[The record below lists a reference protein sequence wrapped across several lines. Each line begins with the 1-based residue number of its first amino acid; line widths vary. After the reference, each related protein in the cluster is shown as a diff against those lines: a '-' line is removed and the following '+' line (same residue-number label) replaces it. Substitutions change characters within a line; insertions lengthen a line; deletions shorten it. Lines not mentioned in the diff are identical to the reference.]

1 MVGALITPIARK
13 VLEKTLSKSDDVVN
27 SLFKKYSSEPSY
39 NNKQFLL
46 NKFVKLRENLNVGS
60 GKIQIKQLQS
70 PEFIGLTRY
79 LNTSKYNTIGGKN
92 NSVIKSTLNTLN
104 REPVFK
110 NKLNVSNKIIN
121 KYKIKIPDGKVK
133 FNSLFDFTRF
143 AKNNPESYKKYVLDR
158 VSKIQ
163 NVSKDV
169 ELDEI
174 LTADKLQKLF
184 QIGGNPQSFARSIR
198 GNSSNTTIGK
208 FKKVAGQPITVSP
221 EYSLKS
227 FVNVVQGYGKKL
239 KQSSDISFD
248 KNQARR
254 FGKGTIRLSKL
265 SEKDAASSRI
275 LADLVRSSRKPGG
288 TGRYTIDMD
297 YFATLSS
304 KDRQKILPMI
314 NSQAKFTTADQR
326 KLMFKD
332 KVTGKSFGYDDIEKA
347 MDAREGKGAYKKL
360 VQELSDQNELMQMQV
375 GKSKLNALLTKNAD
389 KSTQP
394 VQSFLARHH
403 TQGVAENPF
412 RTQLTLASSNK
423 SEVGITNN
431 FMKAL
436 AKARGQGEQ
445 KAIIKEYSD
454 TLIGKGI
461 GVEKGFFNFGNVDG
475 LKRSELAIAGAKEK
489 SLGRSVVPAVNKML
503 KVNPNFKEGGK
514 VVSADHKANPLEI
527 GGLVGGKEKF
537 GGVSGSN
544 FKGIGQTNKVG
555 TIHSMLAGIGAG
567 IIDIPKGAFS
577 LGASLVDLGLGT
589 DHAAKVEKFFNDLT
603 NLDEKAEESFA
614 GEMTRIITNLGI
626 PGSQAFKIGSRLT
639 KQALV
644 ARKKN
649 QYFDLTDKKM
659 EARMQDALNSGGRLL
674 TTAGGAAGI
683 GVSDAIFV
691 GDPEQVGTIGDMFGG
706 GPTALNPNDEDN
718 AAREVMNRMKF
729 GLESSLLAGIIGG
742 TGSAIKTAVKRSGER
757 DYANS
762 TIDKIFSKFRP
773 RGNKPQQ
780 FFDMERGQIGIRQAD
795 VNRAQEIQRGVDK
808 HIDAIFP
815 QLKNTFNK
823 TTQETRSKLL
833 KDLNET
839 LLSGDPEISGVTG
852 EFKFGAMDPS
862 LLSRDTARLR
872 KLGAKNPKAIF
883 DSFYDM
889 RAEWNDMFSALGTR
903 MDPKSRAEFGK
914 TFGQKMSDYLG
925 STYEIFQNKGL
936 IPITQFKPGEEA
948 LAKATAMFKQSAKE
962 AGEEITDEQ
971 AESYAMQVIKSA
983 RLPKGIATG
992 SEKSSNAYFKAP
1004 DFFINKTVL
1013 SDLEFKGMVN
1023 LAELTP
1029 ESRKVI
1035 DNLLGKI
1042 EDPTQTILGGTARL
1056 SMITRRNQFL
1066 DDLLKASDEAKV
1078 DKKDGFF
1085 YTDER
1090 EAINV
1095 FGAENVKKIEMDP
1108 GKTLEAGKTNPLNG
1122 LYAHKGVADALEQT
1136 SQNILGESALANVY
1150 TNFILYPKAASQLAK
1165 TVLSPV
1171 THVRNFVS
1179 AGAFAAG
1186 NGIIPNAEAF
1196 KTAYKSLQVPLKGSR
1211 EQNEFYRKL
1220 LRLGV
1225 VNSNVRLGDL
1235 QNLLSDVKF
1244 GSSSATI
1251 PGLRRLAK
1259 QGSRLKKGAEEFY
1272 TAEDDFW
1279 KITSFA
1285 MERQRYADAYKKSG
1299 IVKSADELD
1308 EIAADI
1314 VRNNIPNYDY
1324 VNDFVKGLR
1333 KFPIGNFVSFP
1344 AEIMR
1349 TSGNILHRAFKE
1361 INFKQTLADG
1371 RVIKP
1376 LSGIGY
1382 KRLMGFGATAVVIP
1396 TGVVEGAKAI
1406 YDVSGAEMDA
1416 LRRFVPDWSKNSTL
1430 IPIRDEDG
1438 SLKYIDFSHANA
1450 YDTMIRPFMTMKNA
1464 IQDGAEDEA
1473 PVMQSVFKGLYE
1485 GIGETISPFVSE
1497 AIWTQAATDIFLR
1510 GGRTKTGQ
1518 RLYTDQT
1525 PFGEKASII
1534 ASHLVETQL
1543 PGSIGTF
1550 ERLGL
1555 AVTSKPDEYGREY
1568 ELTDE
1573 ALGFM
1578 GMRAVKVDPI
1588 TSMKFKI
1595 ADYTTGVNNSRRE
1608 FTRPLLKGG
1617 PVTPEQI
1624 VDRYMVAN
1632 EQLFNVQKNMN
1643 KDYYAARILGSNQD
1657 ALNLEFKDRI
1667 SNVAL
1672 NAIKAGQF
1680 KPFIPS
1686 ENILKSFAENARN
1699 IGQTNPYENA
1709 RATIDRLA
1717 RQYSKANVM
1726 FGEFP
1731 FNDNPFTKVEES
1743 SLPTS
1748 GMGDTNVTL
1757 PNLGLN
1763 IQGSNLGSVNNLGT
1777 TLAKLEQVDKV
1788 FDL

>member
-1 MVGALITPIARK
+1 MYLPLGRFIQNYIATGIKNTNVSKLLNPVTNDGLENLGKKGYDELQDIVQNRLIQITPENRSSLFNVKGTGGAHSGFLVPEKNADDIAKQIKNIIENNAINKSQFLNQKPGLKQATDRIINQK
-13 VLEKTLSKSDDVVN
+13 NLGVINRGDGEELFLSNELKNKTIDGLNVENFLIKNHTLRTTSGGS
-27 SLFKKYSSEPSY
+27 FKKYLFVDEVTGHS
-39 NNKQFLL
+39 NKIYTNPELAKLL
-46 NKFVKLRENLNVGS
+46 NTNVKNVKNINKYITKKQNLPTITERTATPKSVRQAKKTKTLNA
-60 GKIQIKQLQS
+60 QS
-70 PEFIGLTRY
+70 DPVTEANIVAAKKGEPVHLAHLLAKRFPSEYMPEQSLATLGLMDEFT
-79 LNTSKYNTIGGKN
+79 
-92 NSVIKSTLNTLN
+92 NSVIMQPFEQASGRLISQALGLIKSVSIKDMSRLKTTVKP
-104 REPVFK
+104 EKITEVK
-110 NKLNVSNKIIN
+110 NKLTALNRQLKLITDDTAGGVIVPQWNVNALGVQGVK
-121 KYKIKIPDGKVK
+121 KV
-133 FNSLFDFTRF
+133 SLYGT
-143 AKNNPESYKKYVLDR
+143 KNNPYTFANQIEEIKRVVPSLSKTSEIRKNLVVDYIPKLAKQMQDTTTFTLKNMTPVLKNKTIYNRIKK
-158 VSKIQ
+158 
-163 NVSKDV
+163 
-169 ELDEI
+169 
-174 LTADKLQKLF
+174 AALQKNIKLPEEF
-184 QIGGNPQSFARSIR
+184 KQLEKLLNDLDNMPSYTNFVAKDGGR
-198 GNSSNTTIGK
+198 
-208 FKKVAGQPITVSP
+208 
-221 EYSLKS
+221 
-227 FVNVVQGYGKKL
+227 
-239 KQSSDISFD
+239 
-248 KNQARR
+248 
-254 FGKGTIRLSKL
+254 
-265 SEKDAASSRI
+265 
-275 LADLVRSSRKPGG
+275 
-288 TGRYTIDMD
+288 
-297 YFATLSS
+297 
-304 KDRQKILPMI
+304 
-314 NSQAKFTTADQR
+314 
-326 KLMFKD
+326 
-332 KVTGKSFGYDDIEKA
+332 
-347 MDAREGKGAYKKL
+347 
-360 VQELSDQNELMQMQV
+360 V
-375 GKSKLNALLTKNAD
+375 G
-389 KSTQP
+389 
-394 VQSFLARHH
+394 F
-403 TQGVAENPF
+403 
-412 RTQLTLASSNK
+412 
-423 SEVGITNN
+423 
-431 FMKAL
+431 
-436 AKARGQGEQ
+436 
-445 KAIIKEYSD
+445 
-454 TLIGKGI
+454 
-461 GVEKGFFNFGNVDG
+461 
-475 LKRSELAIAGAKEK
+475 
-489 SLGRSVVPAVNKML
+489 
-503 KVNPNFKEGGK
+503 
-514 VVSADHKANPLEI
+514 EI
-527 GGLVGGKEKF
+527 GGIVGGKEKF

-659 EARMQDALNSGGRLL
+659 EARMQDALNAGGRLL

-706 GPTALNPNDEDN
+706 GPTALNPNDDDN

-992 SEKSSNAYFKAP
+992 AEKSSNAYFKAP

-1095 FGAENVKKIEMDP
+1095 FGAENVRKIEMDP

-1122 LYAHKGVADALEQT
+1122 LYAHKGVAEALEQT

-1763 IQGSNLGSVNNLGT
+1763 IQGSNLGNVNNLGT

>member
-1 MVGALITPIARK
+1 MALIPGLFLPIAKTLSNRFSKTSAQGIANFLKNKKIEVLKKGDPKQKYMDPGANKGRNYGPARVKLGNTNQNLYSVDKFGVLYDDINTLPFNVGKNITREKTITKIKGNFLRANKDGIYKRPTQKFYSEINPLPNLILTKKLKEIVAASKAKGIDKPVITEVRK
-13 VLEKTLSKSDDVVN
+13 EVETFLKKNNLPPLTLGNKTNIANKTIKREIEKIDGVELDIPFQKGKNLSDATHNYLYGGKKAMTKAETMTARKQAGLSENQALQTNIDTKLKKLQPTYDQMELSVSRGHAQDIKTIQSAIGFRTKGDSKVVNELKKHVEFGKLFDKKGLLRKEIATTVQRNHNMIKYEKEVRDIFENIDMSKKIGDTTQLKNLSNQLKTVVDKMKLEKTYIYIKQPDKNVLGFKIKKLGFDPSDDI
-27 SLFKKYSSEPSY
+27 SGY
-39 NNKQFLL
+39 
-46 NKFVKLRENLNVGS
+46 VGRS
-60 GKIQIKQLQS
+60 TTKQLDLEVDDMAKS
-70 PEFIGLTRY
+70 MLELG
-79 LNTSKYNTIGGKN
+79 YNDGG
-92 NSVIKSTLNTLN
+92 
-104 REPVFK
+104 R
-110 NKLNVSNKIIN
+110 
-121 KYKIKIPDGKVK
+121 
-133 FNSLFDFTRF
+133 
-143 AKNNPESYKKYVLDR
+143 
-158 VSKIQ
+158 
-163 NVSKDV
+163 
-169 ELDEI
+169 
-174 LTADKLQKLF
+174 
-184 QIGGNPQSFARSIR
+184 
-198 GNSSNTTIGK
+198 
-208 FKKVAGQPITVSP
+208 
-221 EYSLKS
+221 
-227 FVNVVQGYGKKL
+227 
-239 KQSSDISFD
+239 
-248 KNQARR
+248 
-254 FGKGTIRLSKL
+254 
-265 SEKDAASSRI
+265 
-275 LADLVRSSRKPGG
+275 
-288 TGRYTIDMD
+288 
-297 YFATLSS
+297 
-304 KDRQKILPMI
+304 
-314 NSQAKFTTADQR
+314 
-326 KLMFKD
+326 
-332 KVTGKSFGYDDIEKA
+332 
-347 MDAREGKGAYKKL
+347 
-360 VQELSDQNELMQMQV
+360 
-375 GKSKLNALLTKNAD
+375 
-389 KSTQP
+389 
-394 VQSFLARHH
+394 
-403 TQGVAENPF
+403 
-412 RTQLTLASSNK
+412 
-423 SEVGITNN
+423 
-431 FMKAL
+431 
-436 AKARGQGEQ
+436 
-445 KAIIKEYSD
+445 
-454 TLIGKGI
+454 
-461 GVEKGFFNFGNVDG
+461 
-475 LKRSELAIAGAKEK
+475 
-489 SLGRSVVPAVNKML
+489 
-503 KVNPNFKEGGK
+503 
-514 VVSADHKANPLEI
+514 VVSAAHKANPLEI

-659 EARMQDALNSGGRLL
+659 EARMQDALNAGGRLL

-762 TIDKIFSKFRP
+762 RIDKIFSKFRP

-992 SEKSSNAYFKAP
+992 AEKSSNAYFKAP

-1095 FGAENVKKIEMDP
+1095 FGAENVRKIEMDP

-1122 LYAHKGVADALEQT
+1122 LYAHKGVAEALEQT

-1220 LRLGV
+1220 LKLGV

>member
-1 MVGALITPIARK
+1 MVLPALFNITKGSTGLIQFLKGAKNYSKNTRFNIPKTFDDTDILNYLKLDAAGATNKEAAIALNTNVANINNFRHALNISKNRLNKEINAGNIRFGKDVVTTNYKPIVGSEREVASLKLLRKKQFKIDTAAAKFDPENPQTWKGLTDSHGDARNKSLQFVLPSTKYPEARK
-13 VLEKTLSKSDDVVN
+13 FVTDDIKVRTSKSGMTGPGSSVDTTKTWPGFVDKFGVETKGVFIKNPGIAVTNLKNKFKSLEKFENEYKSIYGAGTGADKNNKAYSWIRARRRIEQLHAESNPDKQKYLLMLKDRKKVLQNELGVKNYTDSKALEIEHTNSIVDILRSKGVTGNIDDLSDDFLKVVADEAMDLTNLSMATRGTNLLKAKLFESTKHPNISIITRNLKVDSLKAQGKIQEAIKLENAIKKDVVN
-27 SLFKKYSSEPSY
+27 FQKTMEKEAIEGLAVPFNFTKNDWLPRYA
-39 NNKQFLL
+39 
-46 NKFVKLRENLNVGS
+46 
-60 GKIQIKQLQS
+60 QIKNSYKTKDRLDLQLLD
-70 PEFIGLTRY
+70 E
-79 LNTSKYNTIGGKN
+79 LN
-92 NSVIKSTLNTLN
+92 
-104 REPVFK
+104 K
-110 NKLNVSNKIIN
+110 NKLTP
-121 KYKIKIPDGKVK
+121 Y
-133 FNSLFDFTRF
+133 
-143 AKNNPESYKKYVLDR
+143 
-158 VSKIQ
+158 
-163 NVSKDV
+163 
-169 ELDEI
+169 
-174 LTADKLQKLF
+174 
-184 QIGGNPQSFARSIR
+184 
-198 GNSSNTTIGK
+198 
-208 FKKVAGQPITVSP
+208 
-221 EYSLKS
+221 
-227 FVNVVQGYGKKL
+227 
-239 KQSSDISFD
+239 
-248 KNQARR
+248 
-254 FGKGTIRLSKL
+254 
-265 SEKDAASSRI
+265 
-275 LADLVRSSRKPGG
+275 
-288 TGRYTIDMD
+288 
-297 YFATLSS
+297 
-304 KDRQKILPMI
+304 
-314 NSQAKFTTADQR
+314 
-326 KLMFKD
+326 
-332 KVTGKSFGYDDIEKA
+332 YDPK
-347 MDAREGKGAYKKL
+347 
-360 VQELSDQNELMQMQV
+360 
-375 GKSKLNALLTKNAD
+375 LTKD
-389 KSTQP
+389 FYTPPKVGRSRQP
-394 VQSFLARHH
+394 VA
-403 TQGVAENPF
+403 AAYE
-412 RTQLTLASSNK
+412 
-423 SEVGITNN
+423 
-431 FMKAL
+431 
-436 AKARGQGEQ
+436 
-445 KAIIKEYSD
+445 D
-454 TLIGKGI
+454 
-461 GVEKGFFNFGNVDG
+461 
-475 LKRSELAIAGAKEK
+475 
-489 SLGRSVVPAVNKML
+489 
-503 KVNPNFKEGGK
+503 GGK
-514 VVSADHKANPLEI
+514 VVSAAHKANPFEL
-527 GGLVGGKEKF
+527 GGLVGRKEKF

-925 STYEIFQNKGL
+925 STYEIFQKKGL

-992 SEKSSNAYFKAP
+992 AEKSSNAYFKAP

-1095 FGAENVKKIEMDP
+1095 FGAENVRKIEMDP

-1122 LYAHKGVADALEQT
+1122 LYAHKGVAEALEQT

-1285 MERQRYADAYKKSG
+1285 MERQRYADAYKKAG

-1709 RATIDRLA
+1709 RDTIDRLA

>member
-1 MVGALITPIARK
+1 MGPLLTALLRPGSKLLLSGAKRYSNNSAPIVNPSITVEEIMPLLNTKFRRTTPISVDAADD
-13 VLEKTLSKSDDVVN
+13 VLQTLKAGFPLGRTKGIAEKDALYNIAKKFHSKSNISNQDVTVILKALTDKTKNPAEFPLFNAIKKEMPNYKGTMSENQLALYLKNYDKPLRELEAIVGVDKKTMQNVNNAIQPGGVVN
-27 SLFKKYSSEPSY
+27 L
-39 NNKQFLL
+39 
-46 NKFVKLRENLNVGS
+46 KL
-60 GKIQIKQLQS
+60 K
-70 PEFIGLTRY
+70 
-79 LNTSKYNTIGGKN
+79 
-92 NSVIKSTLNTLN
+92 
-104 REPVFK
+104 
-110 NKLNVSNKIIN
+110 
-121 KYKIKIPDGKVK
+121 
-133 FNSLFDFTRF
+133 
-143 AKNNPESYKKYVLDR
+143 
-158 VSKIQ
+158 
-163 NVSKDV
+163 
-169 ELDEI
+169 
-174 LTADKLQKLF
+174 DKLQNIIGQKVDFNKLTGQQVLKKKYKGDVNAANTATKY
-184 QIGGNPQSFARSIR
+184 QIPKRTELLDESINTSNKVLTAAKKTFPKDLIQKEDFIGPIQKSRTVRGHGMGQEFFSKNLTTMSDKQVKKMFNLNSKDYTAIKDFTLAKENSGAYLRAAQKIKDNPSLANKINAIEKMRDPQFIT
-198 GNSSNTTIGK
+198 SSTQNALHRKIEPRLNEAY
-208 FKKVAGQPITVSP
+208 FKKQTANKKGNFNFSNKLQTEIETYDAILKEARIPSFVWDDAAGQLKYYGAFP
-221 EYSLKS
+221 ES
-227 FVNVVQGYGKKL
+227 
-239 KQSSDISFD
+239 
-248 KNQARR
+248 
-254 FGKGTIRLSKL
+254 TSK
-265 SEKDAASSRI
+265 
-275 LADLVRSSRKPGG
+275 
-288 TGRYTIDMD
+288 
-297 YFATLSS
+297 FA
-304 KDRQKILPMI
+304 
-314 NSQAKFTTADQR
+314 N
-326 KLMFKD
+326 
-332 KVTGKSFGYDDIEKA
+332 
-347 MDAREGKGAYKKL
+347 
-360 VQELSDQNELMQMQV
+360 
-375 GKSKLNALLTKNAD
+375 
-389 KSTQP
+389 
-394 VQSFLARHH
+394 
-403 TQGVAENPF
+403 
-412 RTQLTLASSNK
+412 
-423 SEVGITNN
+423 
-431 FMKAL
+431 L
-436 AKARGQGEQ
+436 AKGIQG
-445 KAIIKEYSD
+445 
-454 TLIGKGI
+454 TTP
-461 GVEKGFFNFGNVDG
+461 KGFFNNPKFKDG
-475 LKRSELAIAGAKEK
+475 GRVGFEL
-489 SLGRSVVPAVNKML
+489 
-503 KVNPNFKEGGK
+503 GG
-514 VVSADHKANPLEI
+514 I
-527 GGLVGGKEKF
+527 VGGKEKF

-659 EARMQDALNSGGRLL
+659 EARMQDALNAGGRLL

-773 RGNKPQQ
+773 RGSKPQQ

-971 AESYAMQVIKSA
+971 AQSYANQVIKSA

-1122 LYAHKGVADALEQT
+1122 LYAHKGVAEALEQT

-1763 IQGSNLGSVNNLGT
+1763 IQGSNLGNVNNLGT